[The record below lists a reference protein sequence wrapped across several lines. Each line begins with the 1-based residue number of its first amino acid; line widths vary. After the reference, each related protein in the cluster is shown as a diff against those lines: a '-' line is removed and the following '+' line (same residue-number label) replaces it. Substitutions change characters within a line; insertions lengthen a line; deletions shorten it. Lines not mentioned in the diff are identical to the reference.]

1 MTKTR
6 RKIDAGLKAK
16 IALEALR
23 EQATVNDL
31 AQRYQ
36 VHPNQIYAWKKQ
48 LLDNAARAF
57 DSKSGGRGGG
67 VGARDREASRQ
78 DRPADDRERFFRQE
92 VRQMSASD
100 RRAKL
105 DRDHPDLSMRR
116 QCAMLGVARSGVYRK
131 PRPVNDNDL
140 EAMRRI
146 DALFTARPFFGA
158 RRIARTLSEEG
169 FPIDRKR
176 VRRLMRQMGI
186 EALGP
191 KPRTT
196 KPAPGHKIY
205 PYLLRDL
212 TIERPNQVWAADITY
227 IPIGRGFL
235 YLVAVIDWASRAV
248 LSWRLSN
255 TMDASFCVA
264 ALEEALARYGKP
276 EIFNTDQ
283 GSQFTSADFT
293 GVLIEAGVR
302 ISMDGRG
309 RWMDNVFIERVWRSL
324 KYEDVYLKGYADGRE
339 AKAGIG
345 EYFAFY
351 NERRL
356 HQALGYRAPM
366 AVWREGAAPTAYGHV
381 DNASALTT
389 CPQADQK
396 SAADTTLGGLI
407 KDNQQ
412 THLPT

>member
-1 MTKTR
+1 
-6 RKIDAGLKAK
+6 
-16 IALEALR
+16 
-23 EQATVNDL
+23 
-31 AQRYQ
+31 
-36 VHPNQIYAWKKQ
+36 
-48 LLDNAARAF
+48 
-57 DSKSGGRGGG
+57 
-67 VGARDREASRQ
+67 
-78 DRPADDRERFFRQE
+78 
-92 VRQMSASD
+92 MSAPD

-105 DRDHPDLSMRR
+105 DRAHGELSVRR
-116 QCAMLGVARSGVYRK
+116 QCQMLGVARSSVYRK

-158 RRIARTLSEEG
+158 RRIARTLSAEG

-176 VRRLMRQMGI
+176 VRRLMRGMGI

-191 KPRTT
+191 KPRTS
-196 KPAPGHKIY
+196 KPAPGHKVY

-235 YLVAVIDWASRAV
+235 FLVAVIDWASRAV

-283 GSQFTSADFT
+283 GSQFTSAAFT
-293 GVLIEAGVR
+293 GTLIEAGVR
-302 ISMDGRG
+302 VSMDGRG

-324 KYEDVYLKGYADGRE
+324 KHEDVYLKGYADGRE

-351 NERRL
+351 NEQRSSGARLSRADGGVARR
-356 HQALGYRAPM
+356 R
-366 AVWREGAAPTAYGHV
+366 GAGSLWTCGQRLRVDHMPTGG
-381 DNASALTT
+381 SE
-389 CPQADQK
+389 
-396 SAADTTLGGLI
+396 SAADRTLGGLI

-412 THLPT
+412 TILQLSRRQKRSRCAGPLHLPSAGCPAIL